1 MKTFAAAT
9 ILFVASLSF
18 AQGKVYETGPIK
30 ITPQIQ
36 EALGTARIQDGV
48 RIEAMD
54 LNQLRE
60 SLRNT
65 KGRAV
70 LHVGP
75 GHEIELEREASS
87 SGASNRGA
95 STEAARPGVL
105 VGSGGQ
111 GQDLPLVDL
120 TDGKPPEESTRI
132 MFVTDNWNDFKV
144 RESKYANGNLE
155 WVQRPRIQVSSGG
168 QQIYTLNSDRL
179 LSSGVVSYLPSHLG
193 SSVNVY
199 ASVVTRGN
207 YSIREELLVPIQSIS
222 LQAGALNVIP
232 IRKVTVRY
240 SEKFLIK
247 GEGAAW
253 IPEHIVNT
261 NRQDQRAANLAVE
274 PYRVD
279 TFFFIPGKYEFI
291 SGPQDRQRS
300 VKVEIK

>member
-1 MKTFAAAT
+1 MKKFTFAAVMLAT
-9 ILFVASLSF
+9 QITF
-18 AQGKVYETGPIK
+18 AQVTQYETGPIK
-30 ITPQIQ
+30 ITPQIR
-36 EALGTARIQDGV
+36 EALGTTRIQDGV

-75 GHEIELEREASS
+75 GHEIELERES
-87 SGASNRGA
+87 SGVSTNRGA
-95 STEAARPGVL
+95 SAEAARPGVL

-144 RESKYANGNLE
+144 REGKYVNGNLE
-155 WVQRPRIQVSSGG
+155 WVQRPRIQVSSGE
-168 QQIYTLNSDRL
+168 QLIYTLDSDRL

-193 SSVNVY
+193 SSVSVY
-199 ASVVTRGN
+199 ASVVTGWN
-207 YSIREELLVPIQSIS
+207 HSSREELLVPFQSVS

-240 SEKFLIK
+240 SEKFLVK

-253 IPEHIVNT
+253 ILRHILNT

-274 PYRVD
+274 PYTVD